1 MRTVVLDPDAPQGH
15 IASVDPLDDTYR
27 ALEWSLAHNP
37 RQGVPL
43 PPTPY
48 YGHIQE
54 PPPLAGNSPPLWVIY
69 TFDEYQVTIAALVV
83 HRHQRS

>member
-15 IASVDPLDDTYR
+15 IAHVDPLDDTYR

-37 RQGVPL
+37 DQGFRL

-54 PPPLAGNSPPLWVIY
+54 PPPLAGNTPSLWVIY
-69 TFDEYQVTIAALVV
+69 TFDESQVTILALSV
-83 HRHQRS
+83 QPKQ